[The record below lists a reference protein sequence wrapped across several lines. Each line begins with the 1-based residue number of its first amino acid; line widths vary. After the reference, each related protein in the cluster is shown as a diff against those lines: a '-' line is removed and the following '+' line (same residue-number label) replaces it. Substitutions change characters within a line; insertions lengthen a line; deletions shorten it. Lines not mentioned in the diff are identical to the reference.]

1 MSKNKRYLFIGVI
14 AGIILTLAGGWGID
28 FLAAR
33 GILFGN
39 DNVTPGSKLTQKKV
53 ESIDKLIQDYYLYD
67 VDETRLTESMY
78 AGLVDGIEDPYS
90 CYYTKEEYEIVNEST
105 EGHYKGIGV
114 VMIQSKET
122 GAVSVAHCYEGSP
135 AQEAGIREGDIISKV
150 DGTSLEGVELGDV
163 SIMIKSTS
171 EDTVHLTLLRN
182 GEEIELDVTKAAI
195 EIPVVSSEMLA
206 DQKGYIAIHQF
217 TAATAHQFQ
226 QAYQELNEQ
235 GMKSLIVDLRDN
247 PGGLLS
253 GVCDTLDLFMPEG
266 LLVYTEDKYGNK
278 VEYKSKGKTPID
290 IPIVVLINE
299 NSASA
304 AEIFAGAVKDH
315 EIGQLVG
322 TTTFGKGIVQ
332 KIFNLTDGSVVKLTV
347 SGYFTPK
354 GANIHGKGIEPDVA
368 VENEVSAEG
377 EEVVDAQLE
386 KAIEM
391 LN

>member
-14 AGIILTLAGGWGID
+14 AGIILTLAGGWGIN

-39 DNVTPGSKLTQKKV
+39 DNVKPGSEFAQKKV
-53 ESIDKLIQDYYLYD
+53 ESIDRLIQDYYLYD
-67 VDETRLTESMY
+67 VDETKLTESMY

-163 SIMIKSTS
+163 SVMIKSNS
-171 EDTVHLTLLRN
+171 GDTVHLTLLRN

-195 EIPVVSSEMLA
+195 EIPVVSLEMLA
-206 DQKGYIAIHQF
+206 DQKGYIAIYQF
-217 TAATAHQFQ
+217 TASTAHQFQ

-253 GVCDTLDLFMPEG
+253 GVCDTLESFMPEG
-266 LLVYTEDKYGNK
+266 LLVYTEDKYGNRA
-278 VEYKSKGKTPID
+278 EYKSKGETPID
-290 IPIVVLINE
+290 IPMVVLINE

-332 KIFNLTDGSVVKLTV
+332 KIFNLTDGSVVKLTI
-347 SGYFTPK
+347 SSYFTPN
-354 GANIHGKGIEPDVA
+354 GVNIHGKGIEPDVA
-368 VENEVSAEG
+368 VENEAPAEG
-377 EEVVDAQLE
+377 EEAVDAQLE